1 MNSIFLFSIFKE
13 SGIVKEKI
21 FIATVHKA
29 KGLEFE
35 NVLVMNA
42 IEDFYPFYNSTNIQE
57 DARKFYVAISRAKIR
72 LVLMTV
78 EKKKVF
84 SKKYE
89 KFFEFN
95 SEQSRFIDCIKDYF
109 EYYYWNSY

>member
-1 MNSIFLFSIFKE
+1 M
-13 SGIVKEKI
+13 VK
-21 FIATVHKA
+21 
-29 KGLEFE
+29 
-35 NVLVMNA
+35 NA
-42 IEDFYPFYNSTNIQE
+42 IEDFYPFYNSPNIQE

-72 LVLMTV
+72 LFLMTV

-95 SEQSRFIDCIKDYF
+95 AEQSRFIDCIKNYF
-109 EYYYWNSY
+109 EYYY